1 MLISKGLASAFPFDF
16 RANNNPL
23 YERTTIFWRDYVMKK
38 CMLVVFVGM
47 VLALNVYGIVDK
59 LVSNVDDCNCIEAS
73 TTVVYME

>member
-1 MLISKGLASAFPFDF
+1 
-16 RANNNPL
+16 
-23 YERTTIFWRDYVMKK
+23 MKK

-59 LVSNVDDCNCIEAS
+59 LVNNVEDCNCIEVS